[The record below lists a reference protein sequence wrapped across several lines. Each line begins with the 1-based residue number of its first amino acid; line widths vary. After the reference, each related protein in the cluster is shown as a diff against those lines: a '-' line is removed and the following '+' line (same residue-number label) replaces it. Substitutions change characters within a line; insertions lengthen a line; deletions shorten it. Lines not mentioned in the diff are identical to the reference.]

1 MQDASYRIDNLY
13 RRLDNVQG
21 ALARHLDHE
30 ESMTPGGRQLLSR
43 SQLLLDHARQV
54 LEFRWQR
61 TEAFGPGVREVTRR
75 NLCEDFTAVVRELA
89 ASLLP
94 ALDGA
99 VSHRVPVELEAA
111 LQRMADRAAGDWRPR
126 VLLYASDALNYSI
139 ERHEDP
145 FEALAPTLAAV
156 PRTTREESLGPFLFL
171 RVPEV
176 ERDTAMLHAI
186 ILGHELGHLRDWAE
200 QISGVATTRIPLDWV
215 DEAGKVKK
223 EHIQDFVRYA
233 SVLHRWSAEIV
244 ADLLAAHLLGPASL
258 LAFGELI
265 GSLGGWSKDS
275 PTHPA
280 PDRRSAIVADTLREL
295 GYGAIP
301 ELDTVLTHYEL
312 ESANALTRRVVFEQD
327 DPAYVGDKA
336 WGRLLEALPEL
347 KRVCSEAISAD
358 EGLRVQDWP
367 EVELARDDLLVGQPC
382 GERAGSTDFSARADE
397 VIMNGAWL
405 ARIGDLADFGRKLGL
420 DASMPSDRSLIAA
433 VLDGLVL
440 KSFEI
445 ADMRREVEG
454 S

>member
-1 MQDASYRIDNLY
+1 MQDAAYRIDNLY
-13 RRLDNVQG
+13 RRLDSVQG

-43 SQLLLDHARQV
+43 AQLLLAHARQV

-61 TEAFGPGVREVTRR
+61 TGAFTSEIREVTRR

-89 ASLLP
+89 TSLLP

-99 VSHRVPVELEAA
+99 VSHRVPVELESA
-111 LQRMADRAAGDWRPR
+111 LQRMANAAARQWQPR

-145 FEALAPTLAAV
+145 FDALATTLSAV
-156 PRTTREESLGPFLFL
+156 PRPHPEETLGPFLFL

-176 ERDTAMLHAI
+176 ERDTATLHAI

-200 QISGVATTRIPLDWV
+200 QLSGVVTAKLP
-215 DEAGKVKK
+215 DEWADDAGKVKK

-233 SVLHRWSAEIV
+233 TILQQWSAEIV

-265 GSLGGWSKDS
+265 ASLGGWEKDS

-280 PDRRSAIVADTLREL
+280 PDRRAALVVRTLREL
-295 GYGAIP
+295 EYGNIP
-301 ELDTVLTHYEL
+301 EVDAVLLHYEA
-312 ESANALTRRVVFEQD
+312 ESANSLVRGVAFEND
-327 DPAYVGDKA
+327 DLSRAGDRA
-336 WGRLLEALPEL
+336 WARLQEALPEL
-347 KRVCSEAISAD
+347 KAVCKDSLVPG
-358 EGLRVQDWP
+358 EGLSIEDWSD
-367 EVELARDDLLVGQPC
+367 VRRARDQLLAGRPC
-382 GERAGSTDFSARADE
+382 GERYNGDIATARPDE
-397 VIMNGAWL
+397 VIMNAAWL
-405 ARIGDLADFGRKLGL
+405 ARIGDLESFAGRLRL
-420 DASMPSDRSLIAA
+420 DSSIPSSRSLVAA

-445 ADMRREVEG
+445 AELRRG
-454 S
+454 G